1 MEHDVQLPDE
11 YDQISHDLEP
21 FWGMEPSDLFLIQA
35 ELETKLDSYT
45 VGKTSK
51 DAPVGILTH
60 AFHDG
65 RYDQLIAGSHAILE
79 LLNKIE
85 HLLPEF
91 RFTVS
96 PHDGPNL
103 KIGPRCHIPQI
114 YSDLMGLFYRILLMR
129 LFFYS
134 AG

>member
-11 YDQISHDLEP
+11 YDQIFHDLEP
-21 FWGMEPSDLFLIQA
+21 FWGIEPSDLFLIQA

-65 RYDQLIAGSHAILE
+65 RYDQLIASSHAILE
-79 LLNKIE
+79 LLNKIG

-96 PHDGPNL
+96 PHDAPNRLSDWGL
-103 KIGPRCHIPQI
+103 KQI
-114 YSDLMGLFYRILLMR
+114 LTEAATAKTRRSSISDCMLC
-129 LFFYS
+129 S
-134 AG
+134 